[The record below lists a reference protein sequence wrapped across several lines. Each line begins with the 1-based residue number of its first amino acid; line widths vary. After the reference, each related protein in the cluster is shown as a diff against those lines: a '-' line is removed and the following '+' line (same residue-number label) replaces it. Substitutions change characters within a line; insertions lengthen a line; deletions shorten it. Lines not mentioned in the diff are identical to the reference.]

1 MNTEK
6 TNGLVAD
13 GQFHTTHW
21 SVVLAAREGESTQ
34 ATSAMERLCRIYW
47 YPLYGFIRRRG
58 FAVEDAQ
65 DMTQEFF
72 SRMLQRDFLKNVA
85 REKGRFRTFLL
96 TALKNFLAS
105 EWRRGQTAKRGGG
118 QLIVSWDE
126 LQAEQRYGSEPAE
139 EMTPEH
145 FFEQRW
151 AMAVMEQAMSVLAA
165 ELAATGKAAQFE
177 CFKPFL
183 SAEGTKTDYESAAG
197 QLGMTPGAV
206 SVAVHRLRRRFSEA
220 VRSVVGHTVAGPDQV
235 EEEVQFLARVL
246 Q

>member
-21 SVVLAAREGESTQ
+21 SVVLAARAGESTQ

-72 SRMLQRDFLKNVA
+72 SRMLQRDFLKNVT

-105 EWRRGQTAKRGGG
+105 EWRRGQTVKRGGG

-126 LQAEQRYGSEPAE
+126 LQAEQRYVSEPAE
-139 EMTPEH
+139 EMTPER

-165 ELAATGKAAQFE
+165 ELAATGKAAQFD

-183 SAEGTKTDYESAAG
+183 STEGTKAE
-197 QLGMTPGAV
+197 
-206 SVAVHRLRRRFSEA
+206 
-220 VRSVVGHTVAGPDQV
+220 
-235 EEEVQFLARVL
+235 
-246 Q
+246 